1 MMLTD
6 LQVVDGKPRGWVD
19 GGEQTYTP
27 LQTDGLSARRW
38 AINEVG
44 AAIAH
49 EMVEPLTA
57 LLLYMHEI
65 KWLTESAP
73 VSMPSSA
80 QKVVEGAL
88 CETKRICAIM
98 ERIGSRFEAPLDPEA
113 AVKRGGDAIRWWSR
127 VGNGAGE
134 PPAGATRANIDVL
147 TPREREVLHLISGG
161 DTNKEGAL
169 RLKISPRTFEAHRA
183 QIMQKLGARN
193 AADLFCMVLVTAQ

>member
-19 GGEQTYTP
+19 GGEQTYMP
-27 LQTDGLSARRW
+27 LQADGLSARRW

-49 EMVEPLTA
+49 ELVERLTA

-88 CETKRICAIM
+88 DETKHVCAIM
-98 ERIGSRFEAPLDPEA
+98 ERIGSRFEAPLDSEA
-113 AVKRGGDAIRWWSR
+113 AVTHARGAVRWWSC
-127 VGNGAGE
+127 VSNGAGE

-147 TPREREVLHLISGG
+147 TPREREVLNLISGG

-183 QIMQKLGARN
+183 QIMRKLGARN
-193 AADLFCMVLVTAQ
+193 AGDLFRIVLVTAR